1 MHVMRPGERSCHL
14 YGGEDNGMN
23 IITPSSAHPGGL
35 LLMMGD
41 GHVDFAQQDIDLPIW
56 WSWGS
61 RDGGEIVS
69 ATEE

>member
-1 MHVMRPGERSCHL
+1 MHPGDRSCHL

-35 LLMMGD
+35 LVLMGD
-41 GHVDFAQQDIDLPIW
+41 AHVEFALDSIDLPIW

-61 RDGGEIVS
+61 RDGGEVPN
-69 ATEE
+69 APGH